1 VSAPSST
8 PPINFLELVKTGGD
22 PANGGYPYQLKAS
35 DLQKNFTYATE
46 DFSADHFLVTTMG
59 SGQGGNTQRRVKLK
73 LAIPTL
79 PTTGTHVL
87 GAVNGTLQW
96 IATEEC

>member
-8 PPINFLELVKTGGD
+8 PPINFLQLVKSGGD

-46 DFSADHFLVTTMG
+46 DFSTEDFLVTAIG
-59 SGQGGNTQRRVKLK
+59 SGQGGSTQRHVKLK
-73 LAIPTL
+73 LVIPTL

-87 GAVNGTLQW
+87 GAVEGVLTW